1 MRNDVVNGRADSEA
15 GRVSGRSGAV
25 QSVDR
30 AVQVLE
36 TLAREDGASI
46 ALLARELEV
55 HASTAS
61 RLVASLERHDLIER
75 GENGT
80 VQLGVGLLRLAAAA
94 RPRRDLT
101 AIAGPVCEALAEELG
116 ETVNVAV
123 LRGGVAVNLYQAQAR
138 STVAMHNW
146 VGDRTVLHA
155 TSSGKMLLAHLESDQ
170 RRDLLR
176 GELESFTAHTLTD
189 PAVLEAQLDEA
200 RERGWAEAI
209 EEYEDGLVALAAP
222 VRGPEGTVIAAVSA
236 AGPAYRLSPQHL
248 PEAAVVLR
256 RAAAEI
262 SRRLGYRASSAQASG
277 ASAQAASPSADAVIP
292 PA

>member
-1 MRNDVVNGRADSEA
+1 MSE
-15 GRVSGRSGAV
+15 RETTSNGAV

-36 TLAREDGASI
+36 ILAREDGASVAAI
-46 ALLARELEV
+46 ARELEV

-61 RLVASLERHDLIER
+61 RLVASLEHHDLVER
-75 GENGT
+75 GEDGS
-80 VQLGVGLLRLAAAA
+80 VELGVGVLRLASAA

-123 LRGGVAVNLYQAQAR
+123 LRDGVAVNLYQAQAR

-155 TSSGKMLLAHLESDQ
+155 TSSGKMLLAHLERSV

-176 GELESFTAHTLTD
+176 GPLESFTEHTLTD
-189 PAVLEAQLDEA
+189 PAQLEEQLVAA
-200 RERGWAEAI
+200 RERGWSEAV
-209 EEYEDGLVALAAP
+209 EEFEEGLVALAAP
-222 VRGPEGTVIAAVSA
+222 VRGAEGTVIAAISA
-236 AGPAYRLSPQHL
+236 AGPSYRLAPERL
-248 PEAAVVLR
+248 PEAAAVLLT
-256 RAAAEI
+256 ATEEI
-262 SRRLGYRASSAQASG
+262 SRRLGHRAAPDEA
-277 ASAQAASPSADAVIP
+277 
-292 PA
+292 

>member
-1 MRNDVVNGRADSEA
+1 MTT
-15 GRVSGRSGAV
+15 SGAV

-36 TLAREDGASI
+36 AIAREDGASV
-46 ALLARELEV
+46 AALARELSV

-61 RLVASLERHDLIER
+61 RLVASLEHHDLVER
-75 GENGT
+75 DEDGT
-80 VQLGVGLLRLAAAA
+80 VQLGVGLLRLAASA

-155 TSSGKMLLAHLESDQ
+155 TASGKMLLAQLDPD
-170 RRDLLR
+170 RRRELLR
-176 GELESFTAHTLTD
+176 GPLEAFTAHTLTD
-189 PAVLEAQLDEA
+189 PGQLDRQLAAA
-200 RERGWAEAI
+200 RERGWVEAI
-209 EEYEDGLVALAAP
+209 EEFEEGLVALAAP
-222 VRGPEGTVIAAVSA
+222 VRGPEGAVVAAVSA
-236 AGPAYRLSPQHL
+236 AGPAYRLSPQRL

-256 RAAAEI
+256 GATEEI
-262 SRRLGYRASSAQASG
+262 SRRLGHRESRRA
-277 ASAQAASPSADAVIP
+277 ADDAE
-292 PA
+292 

>member
-1 MRNDVVNGRADSEA
+1 MRNIGEVERNGARMATN
-15 GRVSGRSGAV
+15 GGV

-30 AVQVLE
+30 AVQVME
-36 TLAREDGASI
+36 TIAREDGASVAMI
-46 ALLARELEV
+46 ARELQV

-61 RLVASLERHDLIER
+61 RLVASLERNDLVER
-75 GENGT
+75 GEDGT
-80 VQLGVGLLRLAAAA
+80 VQLGVGLLRLASAA

-155 TSSGKMLLAHLESDQ
+155 TSSGKMLLAHLDPAQ
-170 RRDLLR
+170 RQELLR

-189 PAVLEAQLDEA
+189 PVVLEQQLAAA
-200 RERGWAEAI
+200 RERGWAQAI
-209 EEYEDGLVALAAP
+209 EEFEEGLVSLAAP
-222 VRGPEGTVIAAVSA
+222 VRGPRGAVIAAVSA
-236 AGPAYRLSPQHL
+236 AGPTYRLSPQRL
-248 PEAAVVLR
+248 PKAAVAL
-256 RAAAEI
+256 RAATDEI
-262 SRRLGYRASSAQASG
+262 SERLGHR
-277 ASAQAASPSADAVIP
+277 PSV
-292 PA
+292 

>member
-1 MRNDVVNGRADSEA
+1 MTERATTE
-15 GRVSGRSGAV
+15 RSTTAHGAV

-36 TLAREDGASI
+36 TIAREDGASVAAI
-46 ALLARELEV
+46 ARELEV

-61 RLVASLERHDLIER
+61 RLVASLARHDLVER
-75 GENGT
+75 GDDGA
-80 VQLGVGLLRLAAAA
+80 VQLGVGLLRLASAA

-155 TSSGKMLLAHLESDQ
+155 TSSGKMLLAHLEPAQ
-170 RRDLLR
+170 RRELLR
-176 GELESFTAHTLTD
+176 GELESFTARTLTD
-189 PAVLEAQLDEA
+189 PAALERQLDEA
-200 RERGWAEAI
+200 RERGWAEAV
-209 EEYEDGLVALAAP
+209 EEFEEGLVALAAP

-236 AGPAYRLSPQHL
+236 AGPAYRLAPERL
-248 PEAAVVLR
+248 PEAAEVLR
-256 RAAAEI
+256 AATEEI
-262 SRRLGYRASSAQASG
+262 SRRLGHRCDQR
-277 ASAQAASPSADAVIP
+277 DL
-292 PA
+292 

>member
-1 MRNDVVNGRADSEA
+1 MTERGAPI
-15 GRVSGRSGAV
+15 SGAV

-36 TLAREDGASI
+36 TIAREDGASVAAI
-46 ALLARELEV
+46 ARELEV

-61 RLVASLERHDLIER
+61 RLVASLERHDLVER
-75 GENGT
+75 GEDGT
-80 VQLGVGLLRLAAAA
+80 VQLGVGLLRLASSA

-138 STVAMHNW
+138 STIAMHNW

-155 TSSGKMLLAHLESDQ
+155 TSSGKMLLAHLEAAP
-170 RRDLLR
+170 RRELLR
-176 GELESFTAHTLTD
+176 GPLESFTPRTLTD
-189 PAVLEAQLDEA
+189 PLLLEQQLAGA

-209 EEYEDGLVALAAP
+209 EEFEEGLVALAAP
-222 VRGPEGTVIAAVSA
+222 IRGPEGTVIAAVSA
-236 AGPAYRLSPQHL
+236 AGPAYRLAPERL
-248 PEAAVVLR
+248 PAASVVLR
-256 RAAAEI
+256 EATEEI
-262 SRRLGYRASSAQASG
+262 SRRLGHRAEPTG
-277 ASAQAASPSADAVIP
+277 R
-292 PA
+292 